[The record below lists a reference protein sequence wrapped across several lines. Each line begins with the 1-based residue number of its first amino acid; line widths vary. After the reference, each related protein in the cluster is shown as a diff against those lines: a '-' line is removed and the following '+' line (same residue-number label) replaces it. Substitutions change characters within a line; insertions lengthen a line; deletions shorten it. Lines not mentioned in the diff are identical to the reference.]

1 MSFLA
6 RKVRGNL
13 WAQAEDAD
21 RWLHPE
27 FPYELLAD
35 LSEKEGHLISVWEV
49 STVDDPNLQRVAAAL
64 TVAGTNKEIQ
74 SMEFRLTP
82 RVDVEALGITVTST
96 DGGTSDA
103 SINRLHRE
111 LSRLTSQQAVE
122 LLRLMRPQG
131 RAFSAKAVAR
141 SLAEGL
147 VSNRLPREV
156 INQALLWSLNRQGAV
171 SIIVPP

>member
-96 DGGTSDA
+96 DTSDA